1 MRQALLLSVVVGRWV
16 VDFLR
21 STYNQATEE
30 RHYGE
35 RDKEKEEERQ
45 RESTDS
51 YRPRPI
57 PGLRRRTAPES
68 GGEPTGGSTSRR
80 RSLLEGIF
88 RMEVLP
94 LDTPFLFEEN
104 TLSR

>member
-1 MRQALLLSVVVGRWV
+1 M

-30 RHYGE
+30 RHYRE
-35 RDKEKEEERQ
+35 KDKEEGAEGARREGE

-68 GGEPTGGSTSRR
+68 GGEPTGGSTSRS

-88 RMEVLP
+88 RMKVLP
-94 LDTPFLFEEN
+94 SDTPL
-104 TLSR
+104 LSSRRIHSLSVEPRP